1 MPLRWEELTG
11 RLRNEKFNIK
21 NAVRRMSSLNNN
33 PWVDFL
39 GNRVELARVLHQLSS
54 IAR

>member
-1 MPLRWEELTG
+1 MPLRWEELTS

-21 NAVRRMSSLNNN
+21 NAVRRMSTLKDN
-33 PWVDFL
+33 PWSDFI
-39 GNRVELARVLHQLSS
+39 GHRIDLARVLHQLSS